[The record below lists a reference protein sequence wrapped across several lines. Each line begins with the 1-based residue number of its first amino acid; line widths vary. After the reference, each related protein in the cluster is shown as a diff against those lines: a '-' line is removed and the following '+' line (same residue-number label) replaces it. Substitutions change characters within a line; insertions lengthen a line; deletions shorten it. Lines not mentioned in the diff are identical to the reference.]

1 MSPSGH
7 LSPTSGAVADGV
19 HYFPIRV
26 YYEDTDAGGIV
37 YHANYLRFAER
48 ARSECLRVIGWQ
60 YDRLLSETGLGW
72 VVRRA
77 KIDFHRP
84 ARLDDALVVETRL
97 ADLSGARMTARQ
109 TLHRPAGPSA
119 GRPDGDSDLLV
130 GLDLELVL
138 LNSSGRPGRIPA
150 PLADAIRP
158 FLVSS
163 HPRHP
168 PK

>member
-1 MSPSGH
+1 MSPSGQ
-7 LSPTSGAVADGV
+7 LSPTSGAVADGI

-48 ARSECLRVIGWQ
+48 ARSECLRLIGWQ

-97 ADLSGARMTARQ
+97 ADLTGVRMTARQ
-109 TLHRPAGPSA
+109 TLHRE
-119 GRPDGDSDLLV
+119 DDLLV

-138 LNSSGRPGRIPA
+138 LTSSGRPGRIPA

>member
-1 MSPSGH
+1 MS
-7 LSPTSGAVADGV
+7 LTPTSGQVGDGV
-19 HYFPIRV
+19 HRFPIRV

-48 ARSECLRVIGWQ
+48 ARSECLRSLGWH
-60 YDRLLSETGLGW
+60 YDRLLADTGLVW

-77 KIDFHRP
+77 IIDFRLP

-97 ADLSGARMTARQ
+97 ADMKGARVTARQ
-109 TLHRPAGPSA
+109 SVVK
-119 GRPDGDSDLLV
+119 DGDLLV

-138 LNSSGRPGRIPA
+138 LTPSGRPGRIPA
-150 PLADAIRP
+150 SLADAIRP
-158 FLVSS
+158 FLVTQ
-163 HPRHP
+163 P

>member
-1 MSPSGH
+1 MS
-7 LSPTSGAVADGV
+7 LAPTSGLIADGV
-19 HYFPIRV
+19 HRFPIRV

-48 ARSECLRVIGWQ
+48 ARSECLRLIGWQ
-60 YDRLLSETGLGW
+60 HDRLLGETGLGW

-77 KIDFHRP
+77 KIDFRLP

-97 ADLSGARMTARQ
+97 ADMTGVRMTARQ
-109 TLHRPAGPSA
+109 TLHR
-119 GRPDGDSDLLV
+119 DSDLLV

-138 LNSSGRPGRIPA
+138 LTSAGRPGRIPA

-163 HPRHP
+163 PSSSP
-168 PK
+168 SK

>member
-1 MSPSGH
+1 MS
-7 LSPTSGAVADGV
+7 LLDPTSGVVTDGV
-19 HYFPIRV
+19 HRYPIRV

-48 ARSECLRVIGWQ
+48 ARSECLRLVGWQ
-60 YDRLLSETGLGW
+60 HDRMLADTGLGW

-77 KIDFHRP
+77 TIDFRRP

-97 ADLSGARMTARQ
+97 ADMKGARMTARQ
-109 TLHRPAGPSA
+109 TVHKE
-119 GRPDGDSDLLV
+119 DDLLV

-138 LNSSGRPGRIPA
+138 LTPSGRPGRIPA

-158 FLVSS
+158 FLIPS
-163 HPRHP
+163 P

>member
-1 MSPSGH
+1 LSPAGD
-7 LSPTSGAVADGV
+7 LSPTSGLVADGV
-19 HYFPIRV
+19 HRFPIRV

-48 ARSECLRVIGWQ
+48 ARSECLRLIGWQ
-60 YDRLLSETGLGW
+60 HDKMLSETGLVW

-77 KIDFHRP
+77 KIDFRLP

-97 ADLSGARMTARQ
+97 ADMTGVRMTARQ
-109 TLHRPAGPSA
+109 AVHR
-119 GRPDGDSDLLV
+119 DGDLLV

-138 LNSSGRPGRIPA
+138 LTSAGRPGRIPA
-150 PLADAIRP
+150 SLADAIRP
-158 FLVSS
+158 FLIPSS
-163 HPRHP
+163 P

>member
-1 MSPSGH
+1 LSPSGQ

-48 ARSECLRVIGWQ
+48 ARSECLRLIGWQ

-84 ARLDDALVVETRL
+84 ARLDDALLVETRL
-97 ADLSGARMTARQ
+97 ADLTGVRMTARQ
-109 TLHRPAGPSA
+109 TLHRE
-119 GRPDGDSDLLV
+119 DDLLV

-138 LNSSGRPGRIPA
+138 LTSSGRPGRIPA

>member
-1 MSPSGH
+1 MSLH
-7 LSPTSGAVADGV
+7 PTSGLVADGV
-19 HYFPIRV
+19 HRFPIRV

-48 ARSECLRVIGWQ
+48 ARSECLRTIGWQ
-60 YDRLLSETGLGW
+60 HDKMLSETGLGW

-77 KIDFHRP
+77 QIDFRLP

-97 ADLSGARMTARQ
+97 ADMTGVRMTARQ
-109 TLHRPAGPSA
+109 TVHR
-119 GRPDGDSDLLV
+119 DGQLLV

-138 LNSSGRPGRIPA
+138 LTSAGRPGRIPA

-158 FLVSS
+158 FLVPSS
-163 HPRHP
+163 P

>member
-1 MSPSGH
+1 
-7 LSPTSGAVADGV
+7 LRPTSGAVTDGV
-19 HYFPIRV
+19 HSFPIRV

-77 KIDFHRP
+77 KIDFRRP

-97 ADLSGARMTARQ
+97 ADLTGVRMTARQ
-109 TLHRPAGPSA
+109 TVHRE
-119 GRPDGDSDLLV
+119 DDLLV

-138 LNSSGRPGRIPA
+138 LTSSGRPGRIPA

-158 FLVSS
+158 FLVSAPS
-163 HPRHP
+163 SSP

>member
-1 MSPSGH
+1 
-7 LSPTSGAVADGV
+7 LSQLPTSGDVQDGV
-19 HYFPIRV
+19 HRYPIRV

-48 ARSECLRVIGWQ
+48 ARSECLRLIGWHH
-60 YDRLLSETGLGW
+60 DRMRADTGLGW

-77 KIDFHRP
+77 TIDFRQP

-97 ADLSGARMTARQ
+97 REMTGARMVARQ
-109 TLHRPAGPSA
+109 TVHR
-119 GRPDGDSDLLV
+119 DTELLV

-138 LNSSGRPGRIPA
+138 LTAAGRPSRIPA
-150 PLADAIRP
+150 SLADAIRP
-158 FLVSS
+158 FLIPSS
-163 HPRHP
+163 L

>member
-1 MSPSGH
+1 
-7 LSPTSGAVADGV
+7 LSLLPTSGTVADGV
-19 HYFPIRV
+19 HRFPIRV

-48 ARSECLRVIGWQ
+48 ARSECLRLVGWH
-60 YDRLLSETGLGW
+60 YDRLLAETGLVW
-72 VVRRA
+72 IVRRA
-77 KIDFHRP
+77 TADFRLP

-97 ADLSGARMTARQ
+97 AGLKGARMTARQ
-109 TLHRPAGPSA
+109 AILRGT
-119 GRPDGDSDLLV
+119 DLLV

-138 LNSSGRPGRIPA
+138 LTPSGRPGRVPA

-158 FLVSS
+158 FLVPPATAP
-163 HPRHP
+163 HKP

>member
-1 MSPSGH
+1 
-7 LSPTSGAVADGV
+7 LSLAPTSGLVADGV
-19 HYFPIRV
+19 HRFPIRV

-48 ARSECLRVIGWQ
+48 ARSECLRLIGWQ
-60 YDRLLSETGLGW
+60 HDRMLTETGLGW

-77 KIDFHRP
+77 KIDFRLP

-97 ADLSGARMTARQ
+97 ADMTGVRMTACQ
-109 TLHRPAGPSA
+109 TVHR
-119 GRPDGDSDLLV
+119 DSDLLV

-138 LNSSGRPGRIPA
+138 LTSAGRPGRIPA

-163 HPRHP
+163 PSSSP

>member
-1 MSPSGH
+1 MSLDPASGV
-7 LSPTSGAVADGV
+7 VADGV
-19 HYFPIRV
+19 HRFPIRV

-48 ARSECLRVIGWQ
+48 ARSECLRVVGWH
-60 YDRLLSETGLGW
+60 YDRLLAETGLVW

-77 KIDFHRP
+77 SIDFRLP

-97 ADLSGARMTARQ
+97 AGMKGARMTARQ
-109 TLHRPAGPSA
+109 TVHREA
-119 GRPDGDSDLLV
+119 DLLV

-138 LNSSGRPGRIPA
+138 LTPAGRPGRIPA

-158 FLVSS
+158 FLIS
-163 HPRHP
+163 PQP
-168 PK
+168 PP

>member
-1 MSPSGH
+1 MSSSGQ

-48 ARSECLRVIGWQ
+48 ARSECLRLIGWQ
-60 YDRLLSETGLGW
+60 HDRLLSETGLGW

-97 ADLSGARMTARQ
+97 ADLTGVRMTARQ
-109 TLHRPAGPSA
+109 TLHRE
-119 GRPDGDSDLLV
+119 DDLLV

-138 LNSSGRPGRIPA
+138 LTSSGRPGRIPA

-163 HPRHP
+163 PPRHP

>member
-1 MSPSGH
+1 VS
-7 LSPTSGAVADGV
+7 LAPTSGLVTDGV
-19 HYFPIRV
+19 HRFPIRV

-48 ARSECLRVIGWQ
+48 ARSECLRTIGWQ
-60 YDRLLSETGLGW
+60 HDKMLSETGLGW

-77 KIDFHRP
+77 TIDFRLP
-84 ARLDDALVVETRL
+84 ARLDDALLVETRL
-97 ADLSGARMTARQ
+97 ADMTGVRMTARQ
-109 TLHRPAGPSA
+109 TVHREG
-119 GRPDGDSDLLV
+119 DLLV

-138 LNSSGRPGRIPA
+138 LTSAGRPGRIPA

-158 FLVSS
+158 FLIPSS
-163 HPRHP
+163 S

>member
-1 MSPSGH
+1 LSLVPASG
-7 LSPTSGAVADGV
+7 TVTDGV
-19 HYFPIRV
+19 HRFPIRV

-48 ARSECLRVIGWQ
+48 GRSECLRQIGWQ
-60 YDRLLSETGLGW
+60 HDRMLSETGLGW

-77 KIDFHRP
+77 TIDFRRP

-97 ADLSGARMTARQ
+97 AELSGARMIARQ
-109 TLHRPAGPSA
+109 DVCREA
-119 GRPDGDSDLLV
+119 DLLV

-138 LNSSGRPGRIPA
+138 LTASGRPSRIPA
-150 PLADAIRP
+150 SLADAIRP
-158 FLVSS
+158 FLVSTPS
-163 HPRHP
+163 SSP